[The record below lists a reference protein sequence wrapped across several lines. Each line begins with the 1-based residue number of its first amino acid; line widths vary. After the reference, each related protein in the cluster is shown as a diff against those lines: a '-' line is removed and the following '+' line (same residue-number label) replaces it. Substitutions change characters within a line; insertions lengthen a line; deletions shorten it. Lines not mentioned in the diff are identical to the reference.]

1 MSMHAS
7 GSNSPP
13 VLKSPV
19 LSHFK
24 TDEGHVAKIKSK
36 GYKNAMTNTT
46 FFSPKK
52 SDHSLSFS
60 PTSLSSLICLSLLI
74 HHHHRLSIIGIEIR
88 ACQRR
93 RVKQD
98 NGLGN

>member
-1 MSMHAS
+1 MHAS

-24 TDEGHVAKIKSK
+24 TDEWHVAKIKSK

-52 SDHSLSFS
+52 SDHPL
-60 PTSLSSLICLSLLI
+60 CLSPQQAFPLLFAFLF
-74 HHHHRLSIIGIEIR
+74 LSITTI
-88 ACQRR
+88 AWAS
-93 RVKQD
+93 
-98 NGLGN
+98 